1 MPLYDRI
8 VCYRAGKSP
17 RRKNRISSK
26 NGRLFL
32 KNISISNTAGLT
44 TPESVISIRNP
55 TMRSE
60 SGSEGSATPSGSIA
74 NRSIV
79 RTSAAKRRSRS
90 FSADLPIS
98 GGDPP
103 PTAWHRFPDVHWSPE
118 YLRKDVR
125 HEHPA
130 EKMVHRPDDP
140 LDGTVD
146 GVAAFDRMR
155 SAAGDPQSRD
165 VPPPL
170 PCLTGRG
177 TARMRACRENR

>member
-1 MPLYDRI
+1 MPLCDRI

-26 NGRLFL
+26 NGRLFSEEY
-32 KNISISNTAGLT
+32 IISNTAGLT
-44 TPESVISIRNP
+44 TAESVISIRNP

-60 SGSEGSATPSGSIA
+60 SGSEGLATTSGSIA

-79 RTSAAKRRSRS
+79 RTSAAKRRSRR

-130 EKMVHRPDDP
+130 GKVLHRPDDP

-155 SAAGDPQSRD
+155 SAAGGPQSRD
-165 VPPPL
+165 VPPPCPSSL
-170 PCLTGRG
+170 AAGQRG
-177 TARMRACRENR
+177 